1 MLNKKNTDST
11 ATIGIVVIGRNES
24 QRLLLSLQSMQSSH
38 CPLIYVD
45 SGSTDHSVSIAKP
58 LADSVLELDP
68 IRPFS
73 AARARN
79 EGFERLTALFPAL
92 EFIQFVDGDC
102 VLCEGWLQ
110 AANQSMLSD
119 TKRAVIIGHL
129 QECNPEISIYNR
141 LCAMEWKSPAGDLK
155 NFGALGGIFMVRVD
169 VFNALGGFNVNV
181 IAGEDSE
188 LGVRLSLAGYR
199 VTKIDHDMAIHDAN
213 MTTFAQWWTR
223 AVRAGHAIGQRA
235 HLNGRTSVKDCV
247 QERKSTLFWGI
258 SLPLLALILLIPTR
272 GWSLLMLLAYGVL
285 GLKIYLSRRNQNE
298 SVSDTIVYA
307 KFIVLGKFANGL
319 GLLKFYFNRFK
330 QRYEIIEY
338 K

>member
-58 LADSVLELDP
+58 LADNVLELDATK
-68 IRPFS
+68 PFS

-79 EGFERLTALFPAL
+79 EGFERLTASFPAL
-92 EFIQFVDGDC
+92 ELIQFVDGDC
-102 VLCEGWLQ
+102 VLCEGWLT
-110 AANQSMLSD
+110 AAKQSMQND
-119 TKRAVIIGHL
+119 TQRAVIIGHL
-129 QECNPEISIYNR
+129 QECNPHISIYNR

-169 VFNALGGFNVNV
+169 VFRVLKGFNADV

-188 LGVRLSLAGYR
+188 FGVRLSLVGYH

-213 MTTFAQWWTR
+213 MTTFAQWWKR

-235 HLNGRTSVKDCV
+235 HLNGKTAVKDCV
-247 QERKSTLFWGI
+247 RERKSTLFWGV
-258 SLPLLALILLIPTR
+258 LVPFLALILLIPTR
-272 GWSLLMLLAYGVL
+272 GVSILLLLAYFVL
-285 GLKIYLSRRNQNE
+285 ALKIYLSRRNQNE
-298 SVSDTIVYA
+298 SVSDARVYA
-307 KFIVLGKFANGL
+307 KFIVLGKLANGL

>member
-1 MLNKKNTDST
+1 MNKKNTDST
-11 ATIGIVVIGRNES
+11 ATVGIVVIGRNES
-24 QRLLLSLQSMQSSH
+24 QRLSSSLQSMQSSK

-45 SGSTDHSVSIAKP
+45 SGSTDHSVTIAEP
-58 LADSVLELDP
+58 LVDAVLELDP
-68 IRPFS
+68 ARPFS

-79 EGFERLTALFPAL
+79 EGFERLTALFPTL
-92 EFIQFVDGDC
+92 ELIQFVDGDC
-102 VLCEGWLQ
+102 VLSEGWLE
-110 AANQSMLSD
+110 AAKQSMLDD

-129 QECNPEISIYNR
+129 QECNPDISIYNR
-141 LCAMEWKSPAGDLK
+141 LCALEWKSPAGDLK

-169 VFNALGGFNVNV
+169 VFRELGGFNASV

-188 LGVRLSLAGYR
+188 FGVRLSLAGYK

-213 MTTFAQWWTR
+213 MTTFSQWWTR

-235 HLNGRTSVKDCV
+235 HLNGKSSVKDCV

-258 SLPLLALILLIPTR
+258 AIPLLAFLLLIPTR
-272 GWSLLMLLAYGVL
+272 GASILMLLAYL
-285 GLKIYLSRRNQNE
+285 ALALKVYLFRRKQNE
-298 SVSDTIVYA
+298 NANDAIIYA
-307 KFIVLGKFANGL
+307 KFIVLAKFANGL